1 MLIHN
6 FKVLAIKHC
15 YHFTTGVSY
24 AKYFQVQDT
33 HQCLQDASVKLLL
46 QLLTQW
52 RLALQLQG
60 KMRGGVEVCIE
71 YFIIMTVTLKPTI
84 SFPLGDMMFSVFKI
98 ILKTF
103 REATEL
109 ERLLRSSGFVG
120 LKMHA

>member
-1 MLIHN
+1 
-6 FKVLAIKHC
+6 
-15 YHFTTGVSY
+15 
-24 AKYFQVQDT
+24 
-33 HQCLQDASVKLLL
+33 
-46 QLLTQW
+46 
-52 RLALQLQG
+52 
-60 KMRGGVEVCIE
+60 MRGGVEVCIE

-109 ERLLRSSGFVG
+109 ERLLRSFGFVG

>member
-1 MLIHN
+1 
-6 FKVLAIKHC
+6 
-15 YHFTTGVSY
+15 
-24 AKYFQVQDT
+24 
-33 HQCLQDASVKLLL
+33 
-46 QLLTQW
+46 
-52 RLALQLQG
+52 
-60 KMRGGVEVCIE
+60 MRGGVEVCIE

-109 ERLLRSSGFVG
+109 ERLLRPSGFVG